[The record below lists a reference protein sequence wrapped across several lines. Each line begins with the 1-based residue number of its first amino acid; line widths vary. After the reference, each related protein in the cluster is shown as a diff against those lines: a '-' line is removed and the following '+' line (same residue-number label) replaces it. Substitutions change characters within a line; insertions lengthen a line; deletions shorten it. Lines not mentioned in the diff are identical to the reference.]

1 MKRGIAGIVVIV
13 LVACLLYGATA
24 QQNGDRVIVLEYEG
38 MDTCEQQIGFAKQV
52 WNSSVWLPIVN
63 GTLTIDNQTKMTD
76 SRGYAIFTLY
86 KDQVYEIKCQNETKR
101 LFVSCQEAVTLVR
114 V

>member
-1 MKRGIAGIVVIV
+1 MKRGIVAIGVVI
-13 LVACLLYGATA
+13 LVACLLYGVTT
-24 QQNGDRVIVLEYEG
+24 QQNRDRVIVLEYEG

-63 GTLTIDNQTKMTD
+63 GTLTIGDQTKTTD
-76 SRGYAIFTLY
+76 SRGYAIFTLQ
-86 KDQVYEIKCQNETKR
+86 KDQVYEIRCQNETKR
-101 LFVSCQEAVTLVR
+101 LFVGCQEAVTLVR